1 MMNKNNAAITRWLFV
16 CCLCVT
22 YSLNAIASSNSE
34 NIVKQAKNFI
44 SKNDYN
50 NAYNLLA
57 PVADYNDDAD
67 FNYFYGSVLFKLEKY
82 SLAIFALE
90 RALIV
95 RPTHLQTMEA
105 LAQTYIEVK
114 EFSKADKL
122 FSQIKEKNP
131 TESSTDTFQ
140 DLKNF
145 YVQTKELYKISSFLS
160 STLGYDSNLTNG
172 PINSYITMPVGSSN
186 PGNWFVGKNLEKDD
200 DFFVTV
206 NGGTNLSIKLA
217 DDYGL
222 NGGMYGSHR
231 INNYRSN
238 QDLAFLSGWI
248 GGYYQLDKNRFDLS
262 VRSQSVWLSESD
274 YQDQY
279 SIFGQWSRLLQPNT
293 RLSLYSQISTL
304 DYPNAKTLNADSYL
318 LGTILSHQL
327 NDILWKPLFSAEL
340 YGGEL
345 RVKSGGDVKEGYENL
360 GGRLTSQL
368 YFDENNKLLIM
379 GTMEHRHYK
388 GENAYFLTTRE
399 DKGYS
404 VTGKYSHSLLNKQ
417 LELSLQ
423 GTWLLNSS
431 TLELYD
437 YKRNLVTLNFQWN
450 F

>member
-1 MMNKNNAAITRWLFV
+1 MNKNNAAIIRLLV
-16 CCLCVT
+16 CCLCTT
-22 YSLNAIASSNSE
+22 YPLNTIASSNSKD
-34 NIVKQAKNFI
+34 IIQQAKSLMLN
-44 SKNDYN
+44 NDYN
-50 NAYNLLA
+50 SAYNLLA

-67 FNYFYGSVLFKLEKY
+67 FNYLYGSVLLKLEKY

-95 RPTHLQTMEA
+95 NPTHLQTMEA

-114 EFSKADKL
+114 DFSKAEKL
-122 FSQIKEKNP
+122 FTQIKEKNP
-131 TESSTDTFQ
+131 SDSSTDTFQ

-172 PINSYITMPVGSSN
+172 PINSYISMPGSNN
-186 PGNWFVGKNLEKDD
+186 PGNLFVGKNLEKDD

-206 NGGTNLSIKLA
+206 NGGTNLSIKLT
-217 DDYGL
+217 DNYGL
-222 NGGMYGSHR
+222 TAGMYGSHR
-231 INNYRSN
+231 INSQRSN
-238 QDLAFLSGWI
+238 QDLAFLSGWF
-248 GGYYQLDKNRFDLS
+248 GGYYQLDKNRIDLS
-262 VRSQSVWLSESD
+262 IRSQSVWLSETD

-293 RLSLYSQISTL
+293 RLSLYSQVSTL
-304 DYPNAKTLNADSYL
+304 DYPNAKTLNANSYL

-327 NDILWKPLFSAEL
+327 NDVLWKPLLSADL

-345 RVKSGGDVKEGYENL
+345 SIKSGGDIKEGYENL
-360 GGRLTSQL
+360 GGRLTSQIH
-368 YFDENNKLLIM
+368 FDENNKLLIM
-379 GTMEHRHYK
+379 GAMEHRRYK
-388 GENAYFLTTRE
+388 AENTYFLTTRE
-399 DKGYS
+399 DNGYS

-437 YKRNLVTLNFQWN
+437 YKRNLVTFNFQWN